1 MNRPPRISNLPNL
14 ITGSRFLLS
23 GCLMMLLLQEQTLAV
38 SLFAWFVF
46 FVAAGTDWVDG
57 YFARKYK
64 AITVL
69 GQLMDPLADKVLV
82 TTALVMLIPTG
93 KLPAWVALII
103 LCRELVVTGLRGV
116 ASSTGLVIAAS
127 SLGKWK
133 STIQYIGL
141 GTLIFPLGVLP
152 IPNLHHIG
160 LAIVYVAMILAVWS
174 GVDYFYKVRRIF
186 LEEDKQADKL

>member
-1 MNRPPRISNLPNL
+1 LNRSSKVFNLPNL
-14 ITGSRFLLS
+14 ITGSRFILS
-23 GCLMMLLLQEQTLAV
+23 GCLMLLLLQEQTV
-38 SLFAWFVF
+38 RMSLIAWLVF
-46 FVAAGTDWVDG
+46 SIAAGSDWIDG

-64 AITVL
+64 AVTVL

-93 KLPAWVALII
+93 KMPAWVALII
-103 LCRELVVTGLRGV
+103 LCREIVVTGLRGV
-116 ASSTGLVIAAS
+116 ASSSGVVVAAS

-152 IPNLHHIG
+152 IPHLYQMG
-160 LAIVYVAMILAVWS
+160 LAVVYLALVLTVWS
-174 GVDYFYKVRRIF
+174 GIEYFYKLRRIF
-186 LEEDKQADKL
+186 LEDER

>member
-1 MNRPPRISNLPNL
+1 ML
-14 ITGSRFLLS
+14 
-23 GCLMMLLLQEQTLAV
+23 LLLQEQTTAM
-38 SLFAWFVF
+38 SLSAWLIFSL
-46 FVAAGTDWVDG
+46 AAGSDWIDG

-93 KLPAWVALII
+93 KMPAWVALII
-103 LCRELVVTGLRGV
+103 LCREIVVTGLRGV
-116 ASSTGLVIAAS
+116 ASSSGVVVDAS

-152 IPNLHHIG
+152 IPFLHQIG
-160 LAIVYVAMILAVWS
+160 LAIVYVALVLTIWS
-174 GVDYFYKVRRIF
+174 GIDYFYKLRRIF
-186 LEEDKQADKL
+186 LEDER